1 MGWLVC
7 GKRER
12 KCHANAVG
20 PTGLTTGATGGI
32 WISPPLD
39 CFYKVVGF
47 GCGFGLAMS
56 AACAMLFARSAGFCH
71 LKTGGD

>member
-20 PTGLTTGATGGI
+20 PTVLTTGATGGN
-32 WISPPLD
+32 WVSPPLD
-39 CFYKVVGF
+39 CFYKVVGNLV
-47 GCGFGLAMS
+47 LAV
-56 AACAMLFARSAGFCH
+56 ALVLLRLQPVQCYLPGQQAFAI
-71 LKTGGD
+71 